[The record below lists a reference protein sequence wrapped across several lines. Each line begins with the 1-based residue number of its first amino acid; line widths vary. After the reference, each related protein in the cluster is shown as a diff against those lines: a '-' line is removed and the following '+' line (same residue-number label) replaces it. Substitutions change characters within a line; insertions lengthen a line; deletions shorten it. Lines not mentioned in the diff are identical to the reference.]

1 MDGLRLLQLLQLA
14 DSALPTGALSQSF
27 GLESLVEEGF
37 LRVDGLEA
45 FLTEYLKETGL
56 LEANFCRQ
64 AFQLAKSREGFGQ
77 QWQELNERI
86 SAFKPA
92 RESRQGSN
100 ALGRRLVALALQLDA
115 FPRLRLDV
123 GGNAQNVHY
132 CVVFGLLGGLLEAE
146 EEAVVLAYLQQ
157 TTGSLIS
164 ACQRLMALG
173 QGQAAQINWRL
184 KPAML
189 QAANAS
195 RETWPDTGA
204 LQCFAPLVEL
214 ASMRHPNLRTR
225 LFIS

>member
-14 DSALPTGALSQSF
+14 DSALPTGALSHSF
-27 GLESLVEEGF
+27 GVESLVEEGF
-37 LRVDGLEA
+37 LRVEGLEA

-64 AFQLAKSREGFGQ
+64 SFHLAKSGEFFSQ
-77 QWQELNERI
+77 EWQNLNEKV

-92 RESRQGSN
+92 RESRQGSLS
-100 ALGRRLVALALQLDA
+100 LGRRLIALALQLDD
-115 FPRLRLDV
+115 FPRLRL
-123 GGNAQNVHY
+123 NAGQSAHY
-132 CVVFGLLGGLLEAE
+132 CAVFGLLGGLLEVD

-173 QGQAAQINWRL
+173 QGQAALINWRL

-189 QAANAS
+189 QTAQSS
-195 RETWPDTGA
+195 RETGPETGA
-204 LQCFAPLVEL
+204 LQCFAPLSEL